1 MTDSDSKTG
10 FVAYTCA
17 HTYEGD
23 GGNPVTTCHLSLGEE
38 EQDLGA
44 GTDTP
49 LHSLHPSRAG
59 AREALVVGIDPGV
72 NGGLALLTTAGD
84 LLDVVDMP
92 VLADGTGG
100 KRAINAPLLAA
111 QLRMWAPARAYCE
124 FVAARPGEGPVG
136 AFAFGR
142 CRGIIEG
149 TLGAI
154 GIPVQM
160 LAPAWWKRR
169 VEIPP
174 GADRKD
180 EARSKAI
187 SRWPSMADRFARKR
201 DDGRAESALIAVAG
215 LTRGDDGK

>member
-1 MTDSDSKTG
+1 MTHRDSKSG
-10 FVAYTCA
+10 FIAYTHA
-17 HTYEGD
+17 HTHEGD
-23 GGNPVTTCHLSLGEE
+23 RGTPVTTCHLSPGEE
-38 EQDLGA
+38 EQDRGA
-44 GTDTP
+44 GTVTLLQP
-49 LHSLHPSRAG
+49 LQPSRAG

-72 NGGLALLTTAGD
+72 NGGLALLTAAGD

-92 VLADGTGG
+92 TLADGTGG
-100 KRAINAPLLAA
+100 KQAINAPLLAA
-111 QLRMWAPARAYCE
+111 QLRAWAPARAFCE

-142 CRGIIEG
+142 CRGVIEG

-187 SRWPSMADRFARKR
+187 SRWPAMADRFARKR

-215 LTRGDDGK
+215 LTRGEEGK